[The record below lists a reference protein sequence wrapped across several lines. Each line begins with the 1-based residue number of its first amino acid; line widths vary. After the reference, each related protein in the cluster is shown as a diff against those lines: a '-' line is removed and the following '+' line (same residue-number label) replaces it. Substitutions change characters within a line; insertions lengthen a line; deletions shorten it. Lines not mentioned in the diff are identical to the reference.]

1 MTSRESRFLLIFDLD
16 GTLLDFEKS
25 ECISLRKAL
34 AKYDRHLDDTQ
45 VAEYRRINAEEW
57 RRFESGSQ
65 SIDETTIRRFQRF
78 LAEEGFE
85 ELSHLAAEINTE
97 FLTAL
102 SELALYEPYAYETL
116 EQLRQRGYRLGLLT
130 NGVRWVQERRLA
142 RSGLN
147 PFFTHIVTSE
157 EVGVGKPHPAMFLS
171 ILERFR
177 AKPEDTLYIGD
188 SYESDILGA
197 RAVGMATLWYRKGST
212 DDLQTGGVPERV
224 EDDFSDWRTFL
235 GLLEDREHRR

>member
-1 MTSRESRFLLIFDLD
+1 VTSRESRFLLIFDLD

-116 EQLRQRGYRLGLLT
+116 EQLRQRGYRMGLLT

-147 PFFTHIVTSE
+147 PFFHAYRDLR
-157 EVGVGKPHPAMFLS
+157 GGRCGKAPPGDVLIDTGAFPSQAGRHP
-171 ILERFR
+171 
-177 AKPEDTLYIGD
+177 
-188 SYESDILGA
+188 
-197 RAVGMATLWYRKGST
+197 V
-212 DDLQTGGVPERV
+212 
-224 EDDFSDWRTFL
+224 
-235 GLLEDREHRR
+235 HRRLL